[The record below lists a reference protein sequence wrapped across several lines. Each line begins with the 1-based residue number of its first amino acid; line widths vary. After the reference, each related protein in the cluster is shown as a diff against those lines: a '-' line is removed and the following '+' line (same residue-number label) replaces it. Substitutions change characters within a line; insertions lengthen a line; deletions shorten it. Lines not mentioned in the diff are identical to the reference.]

1 MASPRGLAGLLC
13 FALVAAA
20 ASAAQYRVG
29 EQRGWSVP
37 AAGAEPL
44 NTWSGRM
51 RFVIG
56 DQLLFVYPKDTD
68 SVLLVDQAAYNACNT
83 TTYVSKFQGGSTVF
97 TLDRSGPFFF
107 ISGNEASCKA
117 DQKLIVV
124 VLSVDHTPPGLL
136 PAPPPPSMPPSS
148 APPMPSPMSPPSM
161 TPPSAAP
168 MPSPMSPPSMTPPSA
183 APMPSPMSPP
193 SMTPPSAAPMPSP
206 MSPPSM
212 TPPSAAPMPSPMS
225 PAAAPGATPDSPPSP
240 MSPAPS
246 PGTPGGGSSPGTP
259 GSDTS
264 SPPAPGAD
272 GANSTTPG
280 SGAAPAMAG
289 LIGTL
294 AAGIGYAMLAI

>member
-13 FALVAAA
+13 FALAAAA

-44 NTWSGRM
+44 NTWSSRM
-51 RFVIG
+51 RFIIG

-117 DQKLIVV
+117 EQKLIVV

-136 PAPPPPSMPPSS
+136 PPPPPPSMPPS
-148 APPMPSPMSPPSM
+148 
-161 TPPSAAP
+161 
-168 MPSPMSPPSMTPPSA
+168 
-183 APMPSPMSPP
+183 
-193 SMTPPSAAPMPSP
+193 
-206 MSPPSM
+206 
-212 TPPSAAPMPSPMS
+212 SAAPMPSPMS
-225 PAAAPGATPDSPPSP
+225 PAAAPGATPDSPQSP
-240 MSPAPS
+240 TGPAPS

-259 GSDTS
+259 GSDAS

-280 SGAAPAMAG
+280 SAAAPVTAG